1 MKSIIKYSFAL
12 AATAMMMTACSSD
25 EPATPDNGF
34 VPGESAYLNVQLRTT
49 DDLTR
54 AGEGTD
60 ITTPP
65 TEGFEDGTG
74 NESTVSSAYFYFFD
88 ANGIYVGQ
96 SNIWGGKAPG
106 ENPNIEF
113 KSNSVVVLDNL
124 KGHSYPTYMVTV
136 LNGTPYPNSDLGG
149 KTLAEFSRD
158 LTNWGTNAANGFVMA
173 TTSYFDA
180 SGKDINHADFGAQNI
195 PTYYATKLDQSNFAQ
210 SEEAAL
216 ATSVPAVVYVERL
229 AARVKLTT
237 PSNTDTF
244 PIDVTVMGADNDNP
258 SLGSGETAAGTK
270 LQVKIL
276 GWYLNG
282 VQENSYLLK
291 QFGSWSSAA
300 SLAEV
305 NNWAWNLP
313 GYHRS
318 FWGQGVNYGELAD
331 TNLLYYSWAG
341 AAKNDIGGVAYCN
354 ENTTN
359 KTNLTVTGN
368 DNPNQQLLTSVVVKA
383 EVQYAEGDKNG
394 QAVDMVEH
402 NGVYF
407 EKTSFL
413 KYILGIASNKKQLNY
428 YTRTGTEE
436 SNYTYTQV
444 GPEYFELAGDNN
456 HVYVKK
462 SSTFP
467 ANSQLWMKGADG
479 KYTQTGVDA
488 SGLDD
493 QLKAI
498 NSSDKTTAFT
508 GGAMYYN
515 IPIQHL
521 NTITRDADKKLTAYY
536 EGSYGVVRNHA
547 YNVNITSV
555 KRLGYGV
562 FNKDTE
568 QIKPT
573 PTPPEEANWFLG
585 ATINVLSWK
594 IVTSNVEL

>member
-1 MKSIIKYSFAL
+1 MKNIFKYSFAF
-12 AATAMMMTACSSD
+12 AATAMIMTACSSD
-25 EPATPDNGF
+25 EPANSDNGF

-65 TEGFEDGTG
+65 IDGFEDGTG
-74 NESTVSSAYFYFFD
+74 NESTVSSAYFYFFN

-96 SNIWGGKAPG
+96 SNIWSGGTTG
-106 ENPNIEF
+106 EKPNIEL
-113 KSNSVVVLDNL
+113 KSNNVIVLDNL
-124 KGHSYPTYMVTV
+124 KDNTYPAYMVTV
-136 LNGTPYPNSDLGG
+136 LNGAPFTNADLGG
-149 KTLAEFSRD
+149 KTLADFSQL
-158 LTNWGTNAANGFVMA
+158 LTNWGTNTANGFVMA

-180 SGKDINHADFGAQNI
+180 SGNDKNHADFGTGNI
-195 PTYYATKLDQSNFAQ
+195 PAYYATKLDASNFAL
-210 SEEAAL
+210 SEAAAL
-216 ATSVPAVVYVERL
+216 TEADPAVVYVERL

-237 PSNTDTF
+237 ADGKDTF
-244 PIDVTVMGADNDNP
+244 PVDVTVMGGDNDNP
-258 SLGSGETAAGTK
+258 SLGSDEDTAGTK

-282 VQENSYLLK
+282 VQENSYVLK
-291 QFGSWSSAA
+291 QFGSWTSAA
-300 SLAEV
+300 SLTDV
-305 NNWAWNLP
+305 NNWAWNVP

-318 FWGQGVNYGELAD
+318 FWGQGVNYGKLANS
-331 TNLLYYSWAG
+331 NLKYYAWDG
-341 AAKNDIGGVAYCN
+341 ATANKIGDVAYCN
-354 ENTTN
+354 ENTTD

-368 DNPNQQLLTSVVVKA
+368 ALPNQQLLTSVVVKA
-383 EVQYAEGDKNG
+383 QVQYADGK
-394 QAVDMVEH
+394 AIDMVEH

-413 KYILGIASNKKQLNY
+413 RYILGIASSKGQLNY
-428 YTRTGTEE
+428 YTRTGTDD

-444 GPEYFELAGDNN
+444 GTEYFQLAGDNS

-462 SSTFP
+462 NSTFP
-467 ANSQLWMKGADG
+467 SDSQLWQKGADG
-479 KYTQTGVDA
+479 KYTQTDVNS
-488 SGLDD
+488 SGLDA

-498 NSSDKTTAFT
+498 NDSDKTTAFT

-521 NTITRDADKKLTAYY
+521 NTITRDSNNKLTAYY
-536 EGSYGVVRNHA
+536 EGSYGVIRNHA
-547 YNVNITSV
+547 YNVNITDI

-562 FNKDTE
+562 FNPDSET
-568 QIKPT
+568 IIPT
-573 PTPPEEANWFLG
+573 PNPPEDPSWFLG